1 MYFCFNIYKHAL
13 PLNSSVNLRQIISLN
28 FFCNIRIC
36 HMPEG
41 SGLDQMISWYHFLM
55 NANRRSW
62 SIKLKLFTDIHVCAE
77 PRLLLLV

>member
-1 MYFCFNIYKHAL
+1 
-13 PLNSSVNLRQIISLN
+13 
-28 FFCNIRIC
+28 
-36 HMPEG
+36 MPEG